1 MIFQKCLTTTRS
13 WNQRKPQ
20 NLSTLLRTTPKN
32 PTSKWSQE
40 EDFYRPSQDIFTVA
54 AYRMSTN
61 EPSLM
66 STIDESSPVNL
77 PPAKKFKNVDGQS
90 QPVQQNISV
99 VEHNVNRQRRGKT
112 LDSSG
117 RFRGCIVWFTG

>member
-1 MIFQKCLTTTRS
+1 
-13 WNQRKPQ
+13 
-20 NLSTLLRTTPKN
+20 
-32 PTSKWSQE
+32 
-40 EDFYRPSQDIFTVA
+40 
-54 AYRMSTN
+54 MSTN

-66 STIDESSPVNL
+66 PTIDESPPVNL

>member
-1 MIFQKCLTTTRS
+1 
-13 WNQRKPQ
+13 
-20 NLSTLLRTTPKN
+20 
-32 PTSKWSQE
+32 
-40 EDFYRPSQDIFTVA
+40 
-54 AYRMSTN
+54 MSTN

>member
-1 MIFQKCLTTTRS
+1 
-13 WNQRKPQ
+13 
-20 NLSTLLRTTPKN
+20 
-32 PTSKWSQE
+32 
-40 EDFYRPSQDIFTVA
+40 
-54 AYRMSTN
+54 MSTN

-117 RFRGCIVWFTG
+117 RFRGCIVWFTGLFTQYKHLLFTKVLPSKS